1 MRGLRR
7 ILVRLLATISR
18 RRDERRLTEE
28 IDSHLGLQTSANIR
42 LGMSPDEARREA
54 VLKFGAVEAVKED
67 YRDQRSLPFIEY
79 FLQDL
84 RYALRG
90 LRRNPGFTITA
101 LATVAICLGAN
112 LAIFAV
118 IDAILLRSLPFP
130 QSDRLVAIFNTYPK
144 AGVERAG
151 SSLMNYYERRGNI
164 PGFSSLSI
172 FRYGSEVVG
181 ETGSTQQETVMRIS
195 PDFFTTLGSGPV
207 MGRSFDEAETITPIE
222 NHGAV
227 ILTDAY
233 WRQRLNSDPDVLG
246 RDIRVNGAPRKIVG
260 VLPPDFRFLSSE
272 ARIFLPFTSRLQQ
285 RTPQQRHSGG
295 GGTHM
300 IARLKPGVTVAEA
313 QSQIDAH
320 NAGVEKDNPGA
331 TMMAEAGFRSLVL
344 PLHADH
350 VRSIRPALL
359 LMQGGALFLLVMG
372 AVNLVNLLL
381 IRASRHMKDMAIRRS
396 LGASRRRVVSHV
408 MVETLLLT
416 ALGGLLGLVV
426 GASGIRLLEVLGADR
441 LPLGARIAFDGRL
454 AATGL
459 AGAVI
464 LGVVI
469 AVPIA
474 WFNLRSHL
482 EHALRSE
489 SRTGTVSRAA
499 QRLRQGFIVAQ
510 IALAFVLLAGAAL
523 LGLSLKNVMAV
534 SPGFRADHVLIGQ
547 FTLPYGRFSG
557 DQRVAVLDRLLEAI
571 GQQPGVAAA
580 GTITNVPL
588 SGDSDK
594 TAFTPKGYVPQPGES
609 PQGHY
614 FYGVTGDYFSALGIP
629 LREGRF
635 LTSADSH
642 RPERVC
648 VVDEDFARRYWPKG
662 GALGQR
668 VFQGTES
675 EDARLFTVV
684 GVVGAVKQA
693 ELTEPQGQAA
703 VYVPFRDRATNVFV
717 VTRTSQ
723 RPEAFA
729 DSLQRLVRATDPELA
744 IDDIRSM
751 DTRIAESLIARR
763 SPAVLAGIVAGVAL
777 LLAAIGTYGV
787 LSYTIAQRR
796 REIGIRMAL
805 GEGRSSVVA
814 MVMKQGMLLALIGA
828 LIGLVAAVRLN
839 QLIVALLFN
848 VQSTDIATLAAVIAT
863 ILTVAA
869 VACALPAWRAARVDP
884 LVALRYE

>member
-1 MRGLRR
+1 MNDLRVAFR
-7 ILVRLLATISR
+7 
-18 RRDERRLTEE
+18 
-28 IDSHLGLQTSANIR
+28 Q
-42 LGMSPDEARREA
+42 
-54 VLKFGAVEAVKED
+54 
-67 YRDQRSLPFIEY
+67 
-79 FLQDL
+79 L
-84 RYALRG
+84 RYA
-90 LRRNPGFTITA
+90 PAFTVTA
-101 LATVAICLGAN
+101 LATIAICLGAN

-118 IDAILLRSLPFP
+118 IEAILLRSLPFP

-144 AGVERAG
+144 AGVERDG
-151 SSLMNYYERRGNI
+151 SSLTNYYERRGNI

-172 FRYGSEVVG
+172 FRYGTEVVG
-181 ETGSTQQETVMRIS
+181 ETGSTQQEKVMRIS
-195 PDFFTTLGSGPV
+195 PDFFTTLGTGPV
-207 MGRSFDEAETITPIE
+207 MGRSFDEMETITPIE
-222 NHGAV
+222 NHGAA

-233 WRQRLNSDPDVLG
+233 WRQRLNSDPHVLG

-272 ARIFLPFTSRLQQ
+272 ARIFLPLTSRLQQ

-300 IARLKPGVTVAEA
+300 IARLKPGATVAEA

-320 NAGVEKDNPGA
+320 NAAVEKDNSRA
-331 TMMAEAGFRSLVL
+331 TMMAEAGFRSQVL

-350 VRSIRPALL
+350 VRSIRPTLL
-359 LMQGGALFLLVMG
+359 LMQGSTLFLLVMG

-381 IRASRHMKDMAIRRS
+381 IRASSHMKDMAIRRS
-396 LGASRRRVVSHV
+396 MGASRRHVVGHV
-408 MVETLLLT
+408 LVETLLLT
-416 ALGGLLGLVV
+416 GLGGLLGLVV

-459 AGAVI
+459 AGAVV

-469 AVPIA
+469 GAPIA

-489 SRTGTVSRAA
+489 SRTGTVSRAT
-499 QRLRQGFIVAQ
+499 QRVREGFIVAQ

-523 LGLSLKNVMAV
+523 LGLTLKNVMAV

-588 SGDSDK
+588 SGDDGK
-594 TAFTPKGYVPQPGES
+594 TAITPKGYVPQPGES

-642 RPERVC
+642 RPERIC

-668 VFQGTES
+668 VFQGAKS

-693 ELTEPQGQAA
+693 ELTEPQGQGA

-729 DSLQRLVRATDPELA
+729 DSLRQLVRATDPELA

-777 LLAAIGTYGV
+777 LLAAVGTYGV

-796 REIGIRMAL
+796 REIGVRMAL
-805 GEGRSSVVA
+805 GAQTHHIQTQFLSLGLR
-814 MVMKQGMLLALIGA
+814 LLAAGIVLGVMGA
-828 LIGLVAAVRLN
+828 WAAGKGMEGVLFGVPKLHFATLLGTALVMTAVSLVACLIPVR
-839 QLIVALLFN
+839 
-848 VQSTDIATLAAVIAT
+848 
-863 ILTVAA
+863 
-869 VACALPAWRAARVDP
+869 RASRVDP
-884 LVALRYE
+884 MTALRAE

>member
-1 MRGLRR
+1 M
-7 ILVRLLATISR
+7 
-18 RRDERRLTEE
+18 
-28 IDSHLGLQTSANIR
+28 N
-42 LGMSPDEARREA
+42 
-54 VLKFGAVEAVKED
+54 
-67 YRDQRSLPFIEY
+67 
-79 FLQDL
+79 DL
-84 RYALRG
+84 RFALRQ
-90 LRRNPGFTITA
+90 LRDAPALTVTA
-101 LATVAICLGAN
+101 LATIAICLGAN

-118 IDAILLRSLPFP
+118 IEAILLRSLPFP

-144 AGVERAG
+144 AGVERDG
-151 SSLMNYYERRGNI
+151 SSLTNYYERRGSI

-172 FRYGSEVVG
+172 FRYGTEVVG
-181 ETGSTQQETVMRIS
+181 ETGSTQQEKVMRIS
-195 PDFFTTLGSGPV
+195 PDFFTTLGTGPV
-207 MGRSFDEAETITPIE
+207 MGRSFYEAETITPIE

-233 WRQRLNSDPDVLG
+233 WRQRLNSDPHVLG
-246 RDIRVNGAPRKIVG
+246 QDIRVNGAPRKIVG

-272 ARIFLPFTSRLQQ
+272 ARIFLPLTSTLQQ

-300 IARLKPGVTVAEA
+300 IARLKPGVTVTEA

-320 NAGVEKDNPGA
+320 NAGVEKDNPRA
-331 TMMAEAGFRSLVL
+331 TMMAEAGFRSPVL

-350 VRSIRPALL
+350 VRSIRPTLL
-359 LMQGGALFLLVMG
+359 LMQGSGLSLLVMG

-381 IRASRHMKDMAIRRS
+381 IRASSHMKDIAIRRS
-396 LGASRRRVVSHV
+396 MGASRRHVVSHV

-416 ALGGLLGLVV
+416 GLGGLLGLVV

-459 AGAVI
+459 AGAVV

-469 AVPIA
+469 GVPIA
-474 WFNLRSHL
+474 WFNLRTDL
-482 EHALRSE
+482 ENALRSE

-588 SGDSDK
+588 SGDNDK

-614 FYGVTGDYFSALGIP
+614 FYGITGDYFSALGIP

-642 RPERVC
+642 ERVC
-648 VVDEDFARRYWPKG
+648 VVDEDFARRYWPKRD
-662 GALGQR
+662 ALGQR
-668 VFQGTES
+668 VFQGS
-675 EDARLFTVV
+675 DADDALLFTVV

-693 ELTEPQGQAA
+693 ELTEPHGQGA
-703 VYVPFRDRATNVFV
+703 VYVPYHYRDTNVFV

-729 DSLQRLVRATDPELA
+729 DSLRQLVRATDPELA

-777 LLAAIGTYGV
+777 LLAAVGTYGV

-796 REIGIRMAL
+796 REIGVRMAL
-805 GEGRSSVVA
+805 GAQTHHIRTQFLS
-814 MVMKQGMLLALIGA
+814 LALRLLGA
-828 LIGLVAAVRLN
+828 GILLGVMGAWAAGKGMEGVLFGVPTLHFATLLGTALVMTAVSLVACLIPVR
-839 QLIVALLFN
+839 
-848 VQSTDIATLAAVIAT
+848 
-863 ILTVAA
+863 
-869 VACALPAWRAARVDP
+869 RASRVDP
-884 LVALRYE
+884 TIAVRAE